1 MQGGF
6 IATAGAD
13 QRCFVFRVLQHTE
26 SSRGMAPQAPSNAA
40 AAAAATLSAT
50 LATLAA
56 GEECSRRQL
65 VDAHPPLWTAR
76 LIEEEPMRILSGH
89 VGEVVSL
96 SWAPNDSALLTASA
110 DGTVRCWHPLDGD
123 ECSGVYEHGGRV
135 TSVAWDPA
143 SPPAVQRRGV
153 EGGGRFLTGCMDGR
167 LRLFSVG
174 CWQAEDVMQAER
186 AVTAVAFAPGGAT
199 FVAGFVGGNVGF
211 YRTEGMVRE
220 LTAECRRH
228 GIRHSASQHARNATS
243 PVRRLS
249 AGTGGRGGSGP
260 KNVMSVER
268 SRRRRRTMGPAS
280 SARPAG
286 DAEERVTGLCFRPQG
301 VRASNGG
308 TTVAADRAGGW
319 NWKSDGD
326 QRMSSSGDGLGL
338 GLGLGE
344 DRTNLSDNSSQGRA
358 PAASVQYAPASEQK
372 TSETGNEGDGSTGVG
387 SVADVLVST
396 NDSRTR
402 VLDAGADGNVAVRVK
417 LKGHNTDGMLGRCI
431 VSRYS
436 DDGELVI
443 SGSTDGHIHI
453 WPAPD
458 TALLSMASKRGVN
471 RSSGRERHERAPVCA
486 KTVAVPVALFA
497 PDCVANGIGGE
508 SSRVIV
514 TGDDEGYL
522 KVFVG

>member
-1 MQGGF
+1 M
-6 IATAGAD
+6 ATAGAD

-26 SSRGMAPQAPSNAA
+26 SSRGTAPQASTNAAAA
-40 AAAAATLSAT
+40 AAAAATL
-50 LATLAA
+50 AA
-56 GEECSRRQL
+56 GEESSKRQL
-65 VDAHPPLWTAR
+65 TGANASLWAGR
-76 LIEEEPMRILSGH
+76 LIDDEPMRVLSGH

-96 SWAPNDSALLTASA
+96 SWAPDDSALLTGSA

-123 ECSGVYEHGGRV
+123 KCSGVYEHGGRV

-143 SPPAVQRRGV
+143 SPPAVPGRGEV
-153 EGGGRFLTGCMDGR
+153 GGGRFLTGCMDGR

-174 CWQAEDVMQAER
+174 CWLAREVVQAER

-199 FVAGFVGGNVGF
+199 FVAGFVGGNVIF

-220 LTAECRRH
+220 FTGECRRH

-249 AGTGGRGGSGP
+249 GSNGGRGGSGG
-260 KNVMSVER
+260 KIVMSVER
-268 SRRRRRTMGPAS
+268 SRRRRTTMGPAS

-301 VRASNGG
+301 VRSSSGG
-308 TTVAADRAGGW
+308 TGVADLAGAW
-319 NWKSDGD
+319 SWKSDED
-326 QRMSSSGDGLGL
+326 QRMSSSGDGTGDD
-338 GLGLGE
+338 GSN
-344 DRTNLSDNSSQGRA
+344 TLSDASSQGRA
-358 PAASVQYAPASEQK
+358 PAASIQDAPASERTK
-372 TSETGNEGDGSTGVG
+372 EAGNGGDGSPGIG
-387 SVADVLVST
+387 AVAGVLVST

-402 VLDAGADGNVAVRVK
+402 VLDSGADGNAVVRVK
-417 LKGHNTDGMLGRCI
+417 LKGHNTDGVLGRCI

-436 DDGELVI
+436 EDGELVI
-443 SGSTDGHIHI
+443 SGSTDGHIHV

-458 TALLSMASKRGVN
+458 TALPSATARRGVN
-471 RSSGRERHERAPVCA
+471 WSSGRERHERAPVCE

-497 PDCVANGIGGE
+497 PDSVTKSTGGDW
-508 SSRVIV
+508 SRVIV